1 MGGEEPCKW
10 EIIWVCC
17 KHHYD
22 SSQREPEDLTTEEQ
36 KAV

>member
-10 EIIWVCC
+10 EIILVCC
-17 KHHYD
+17 KHYD